1 MRKLCK
7 ECGLDTKGSRMDL
20 VLRLRTEMQNRSAYD
35 KIFQQIWGASGK
47 LPNSHHL
54 NVYIIIIII
63 HLIMHKY
70 VALIEEKM
78 SQEFINV
85 SRWTL

>member
-35 KIFQQIWGASGK
+35 KVFQQIWGASGK
-47 LPNSHHL
+47 LANSSL
-54 NVYIIIIII
+54 KYLYINNI
-63 HLIMHKY
+63 
-70 VALIEEKM
+70 
-78 SQEFINV
+78 F
-85 SRWTL
+85 

>member
-35 KIFQQIWGASGK
+35 KVFQQIWGASGK
-47 LPNSHHL
+47 KKKKNFSLL
-54 NVYIIIIII
+54 NIYTLII
-63 HLIMHKY
+63 HKY
-70 VALIEEKM
+70 VAQMEKK
-78 SQEFINV
+78 NV
-85 SRWTL
+85 PGI